1 MTSCSKMSDLVRR
14 CRPLLGTLVEITADD
29 PAAVDE
35 AFVAIER
42 VHGLMSAHEPTSDI
56 SMINSRAH
64 NEEVAVHP
72 LTAAVLARSLHWT
85 AQSGGMF
92 DIVMAGRAALASGLL
107 PLHPGQALPD
117 PDSNSSD
124 LELRGCTVRLRR
136 PACLDVG
143 GIAKGFAVDQ
153 AVEAL
158 RSAGAS
164 LGLVNAGGDMRGFG
178 PESWCVAIA
187 NPRTRRPALE
197 VELCNAALATSAA
210 QRQESGLSL
219 AHLPNA
225 RRDRLSVTVHAT
237 DAIDADALT
246 KIVLAGPKSTS
257 ACLDSVHARALTIDG
272 SGRVENI
279 A

>member
-1 MTSCSKMSDLVRR
+1 MTSCSRTADLVRR
-14 CRPLLGTLVEITADD
+14 CRPLLGTLVEITSDH
-29 PAAVDE
+29 PAAIGE
-35 AFVAIER
+35 AFIAIER
-42 VHGLMSAHEPTSDI
+42 VHGLMSAHEPSSDI
-56 SMINSRAH
+56 SMVNSRAH
-64 NEEVAVHP
+64 KEAVVVDAW
-72 LTAAVLARSLHWT
+72 TAAVLARSLHWT

-92 DIVMAGRAALASGLL
+92 DIVMAGSAALASGML
-107 PLHPGQALPD
+107 PLHPGQELPD
-117 PDSNSSD
+117 SDIDSSD
-124 LELRGCTVRLRR
+124 LELRGCSVRLRR

-164 LGLVNAGGDMRGFG
+164 RGLVNAGGDIRGFG

-197 VELCNAALATSAA
+197 VELCDAALATSAA
-210 QRQESGLSL
+210 QRQEDGLSL

-225 RRDRLSVTVHAT
+225 RRDWLSVTVHAT
-237 DAIDADALT
+237 ETIDADALT
-246 KIVLAGPKSTS
+246 KIVLAGSKSTS
-257 ACLDSVHARALTIDG
+257 ACLASVHARALTIDG
-272 SGRVENI
+272 SGRVETV